1 MTGPIDY
8 AKRNEALLLH
18 ADVTATPYQR
28 GFEDGRYLGV
38 GGCISYRNPY
48 GIDYDKWVE
57 YDAGFMDARKAARQ
71 ERI

>member
-1 MTGPIDY
+1 MTQQIVYPT
-8 AKRNEALLLH
+8 RRELERH
-18 ADVTATPYQR
+18 AECMPTPYQR